1 MPIYYYWGEDDYQIK
16 QAAQELI
23 ERVVDP
29 NWQSFN
35 YQKVT
40 GDSWELIQNALAES
54 RTLPFGGGG
63 RLTWI
68 SDAPLGSKCPEDLMQ
83 TLLDLVPNLPDNSY
97 LLFTGSH
104 KLPLKSK
111 LGQLFSQQGTVQEF
125 NPIPPWKTDALTEMV
140 RDTAQKLNLAL
151 KADAVDY
158 LVAAVGNDRYRLA
171 QELQKISLLR
181 PDDPRPLS
189 AREIQPLVPATT
201 QTSLALAQAIRQGQT
216 EVALNLLD
224 DLLSMAEPPLRITAT
239 LVSQFRLWLWVKLMQ
254 VDKQVDAQKVAAM
267 TNLGNPKRIY
277 FLEKEVRS
285 LSLAALTQTLELLF
299 EMEAE
304 IKRGAP
310 AADTLTTQI
319 ILLGGLYSR
328 VAFPATIKPV

>member
-1 MPIYYYWGEDDYQIK
+1 MPIYYFWGEDDYQIK
-16 QAAQELI
+16 QAAQQLI
-23 ERVVDP
+23 ARVIDP
-29 NWQSFN
+29 DWQGFN
-35 YQKVT
+35 YQKVA
-40 GDSWELIQNALAES
+40 GDALEPIQNALAES

-68 SDAPLGSKCPEDLMQ
+68 SDAPLGSKCPEELVQ
-83 TLLDLVPNLPDNSY
+83 TLLDLVPNLPASSH

-104 KLPLKSK
+104 KLPIRSK
-111 LGQLFSQQGTVQEF
+111 LGQLFSRQGTVQEF
-125 NPIPPWKTDALTEMV
+125 NPIPPWKTDALAEMV
-140 RDTAQKLNLAL
+140 RDTAQTLNVAL
-151 KADAVDY
+151 QSDAVAY
-158 LVAAVGNDRYRLA
+158 LVAAVGNDRYRLT

-181 PDDPRPLS
+181 PDDLRPLS
-189 AREIQPLVPATT
+189 ASEIQPLVPATT

-216 EVALNLLD
+216 EVALNLLE
-224 DLLSMAEPPLRITAT
+224 DLLTMAEPPLRITAT

-254 VDKQVDAQKVAAM
+254 ADKQVDAQKVTAM

-299 EMEAE
+299 EMEVG

-310 AADTLTTQI
+310 AAVTLTTQI
-319 ILLGGLYSR
+319 ILLCGLYSR
-328 VAFPATIKPV
+328 AAFPAQ